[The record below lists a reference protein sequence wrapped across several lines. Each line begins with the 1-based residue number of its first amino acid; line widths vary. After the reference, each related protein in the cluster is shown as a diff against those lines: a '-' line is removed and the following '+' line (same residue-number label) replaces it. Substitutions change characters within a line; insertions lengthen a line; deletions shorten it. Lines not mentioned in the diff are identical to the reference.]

1 MPGVTDYIVNPRRAP
16 RAPSRCRAKVQGPAQ
31 AWEAETEDIGP
42 HGCQLVAPAP
52 LPRGAAVQLAV
63 LAPGTR
69 EALRVEGR
77 VAWVGSQPP
86 WRLGISFAE
95 AARPAATRW
104 FEALVAVTPGLGSFR
119 RVPDRLPV
127 DAMVFLAMPPRFAD
141 FTGDELEVLRH
152 VAGGATIASLRTR
165 LAERWP
171 VLQRILFALL
181 SRGLLTVSR
190 GAAAH
195 PESWR
200 LVMAEYQTSFVTDG
214 PAGPASPSLTW
225 VPPAAPVR
233 APPPAPPSPLPPIAP
248 LPVAAAPSPPP
259 PPPPPASWPSGQAVP
274 TAGEANEA
282 TAGTGWRGATRRRT
296 ADAQEAFDLGR
307 AEAEAGRSKAALALL
322 RRALQLSPGDA
333 EIAAELGKVMK
344 G

>member
-1 MPGVTDYIVNPRRAP
+1 MTDYIVNPRRAP
-16 RAPSRCRAKVQGPAQ
+16 RAPSRCRARVQAQGQ

-52 LPRGAAVQLAV
+52 LPRGAALQLAV
-63 LAPGTR
+63 LAPGAR
-69 EALRVEGR
+69 EALRLAGR

-86 WRLGISFAE
+86 WRLGISFDE
-95 AARPAATRW
+95 AARPSATRW
-104 FEALVAVTPGLGSFR
+104 FDALVAGNPGLGNFR

-127 DAMVFLAMPPRFAD
+127 DAMVFLALPPRFAD
-141 FTGDELEVLRH
+141 FSKDELEVLRH
-152 VAGGATIASLRTR
+152 VAGGATIAGLRTR

-171 VLQRILFALL
+171 ALQRILFALL

-200 LVMAEYQTSFVTDG
+200 LVMAEYETSFVNDG
-214 PAGPASPSLTW
+214 PAGSAPPSLTW
-225 VPPAAPVR
+225 IPPAAPVR
-233 APPPAPPSPLPPIAP
+233 VAPAAAPTLPPPAPPQPVPAP
-248 LPVAAAPSPPP
+248 AAAPPAPPP
-259 PPPPPASWPSGQAVP
+259 PSWPSGQAAP
-274 TAGEANEA
+274 AAGDGGEA
-282 TAGTGWRGATRRRT
+282 TAGTGWRGATRRRS
-296 ADAQEAFDLGR
+296 ADAQEAYDLGR
-307 AEAEAGRSKAALALL
+307 AEAEAGRSKAAMALL

-333 EIAAELGKVMK
+333 EIAAEVGKLMK

>member
-1 MPGVTDYIVNPRRAP
+1 VTDYIVNPRRAP
-16 RAPSRCRAKVQGPAQ
+16 RAPSRCRAKVQAQ
-31 AWEAETEDIGP
+31 GQSWEAETEDIGP

-52 LPRGAAVQLAV
+52 LPKGTALQLAV
-63 LAPGTR
+63 LAPGAR
-69 EALRVEGR
+69 EALRLTGR

-86 WRLGISFAE
+86 WRLGISFDE
-95 AARPAATRW
+95 AARPSATRW
-104 FEALVAVTPGLGSFR
+104 FEALVAGNPGLGNFR

-127 DAMVFLAMPPRFAD
+127 DAMVFLALPPRFAD
-141 FTGDELEVLRH
+141 FTKDELEVLRH
-152 VAGGATIASLRTR
+152 VAGGATIAALRTR
-165 LAERWP
+165 LVERWP
-171 VLQRILFALL
+171 ALQRILFALL

-200 LVMAEYQTSFVTDG
+200 LVMAEYETSFVTDG
-214 PAGPASPSLTW
+214 PAGMAPPSLTW
-225 VPPAAPVR
+225 IPPAAPVR
-233 APPPAPPSPLPPIAP
+233 TAPPGAPLPPLPPPFQPPIQASVQAP
-248 LPVAAAPSPPP
+248 LQAPVPPQAAPAPTSQ
-259 PPPPPASWPSGQAVP
+259 PAAVE
-274 TAGEANEA
+274 GGEA

-307 AEAEAGRSKAALALL
+307 AEAEVGRSKAAMALL

-333 EIAAELGKVMK
+333 EIAAELGKLMK